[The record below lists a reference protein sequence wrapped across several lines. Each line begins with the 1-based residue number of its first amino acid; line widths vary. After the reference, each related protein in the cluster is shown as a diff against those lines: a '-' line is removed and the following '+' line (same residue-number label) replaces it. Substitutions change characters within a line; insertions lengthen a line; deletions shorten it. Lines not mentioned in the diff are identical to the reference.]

1 MRLLKGSINI
11 KDLDEMPRRELL
23 ARMEARMRSYKN
35 EDKKTRASRALAE
48 KIEDMT

>member
-1 MRLLKGSINI
+1 
-11 KDLDEMPRRELL
+11 MPRRELL

-48 KIEDMT
+48 KIEDMTQLLIGSAEGDKVNG